1 MSILRKLHAA
11 GRNSTFTEFRERFTS
26 VSRVY
31 RQWEESMP
39 RVPDTKA
46 SLILRL
52 PSADDAEAWREFVSI
67 YEPFVYRFARRGG
80 LQDADARE
88 LVQNVLLSVARAVGR
103 WRPDHQ
109 RGRFRTWLFRIAR
122 NQLLDLLAKQKRSAV
137 SRGGSGLFDVFEQL
151 TATSDST
158 ELHLRLEHRQE
169 LFRWAADRV
178 KKSVKEATWQ
188 AFWMT
193 AVEDKSAETAASE
206 LGLTTGAI
214 YIARSRVLARLRDE
228 IQKWE
233 DDDAM

>member
-1 MSILRKLHAA
+1 
-11 GRNSTFTEFRERFTS
+11 
-26 VSRVY
+26 
-31 RQWEESMP
+31 MP

-52 PSADDAEAWREFVSI
+52 PSADDADAWREFVSI

-103 WRPDHQ
+103 WRPDQQ

-122 NQLLDLLAKQKRSAV
+122 NQLLDVLAKQQRSIVA
-137 SRGGSGLFDVFEQL
+137 SGGSGLFDLLNQTL
-151 TATSDST
+151 TPGDDQNM
-158 ELHLRLEHRQE
+158 RLENRRE
-169 LFRWAADRV
+169 LLRWAAEQV
-178 KKSVKEATWQ
+178 KNTVNETTWN

-193 AVEDKSAETAASE
+193 TVQERTVETVASE
-206 LGLTTGAI
+206 LGLTTGAV

-228 IQKWE
+228 VQKWE
-233 DDDAM
+233 DDDAMQ

>member
-1 MSILRKLHAA
+1 
-11 GRNSTFTEFRERFTS
+11 
-26 VSRVY
+26 
-31 RQWEESMP
+31 MP

-52 PSADDAEAWREFVSI
+52 PSADDAEAWREFASI

-88 LVQNVLLSVARAVGR
+88 LVQNVMLSVARAVGR

-122 NQLLDLLAKQKRSAV
+122 NQLLDVLAKQQRSVV
-137 SRGGSGLFDVFEQL
+137 SQGGSGIFDLLDQSA
-151 TATSDST
+151 ATSGSN
-158 ELHLRLEHRQE
+158 EQHLRLEHRRE

-178 KKSVKEATWQ
+178 KSSVKEATWK

-193 AVEDKSAETAASE
+193 AVDERAAETVASE
-206 LGLTTGAI
+206 LGLTTGAV
-214 YIARSRVLARLRDE
+214 YIARCRVLARLRDE
-228 IQKWE
+228 VQKWE